1 MMEKKG
7 NAVISCSR
15 KLVRTRDIEEDNI
28 KKDLQEIRWEG
39 TKWVNFFL
47 DRNKWRVV
55 AE

>member
-7 NAVISCSR
+7 YTVISRSR
-15 KLVRTRDIEEDNI
+15 KLVRTMYIEEDNI

-39 TKWVNFFL
+39 TKWINFFL
-47 DRNKWRVV
+47 DRIKWLVV